1 MTSYLKFLSL
11 TVKVER
17 NKSKIDNIKI
27 IINLITGL
35 KSYLKRYFKR
45 K

>member
-27 IINLITGL
+27 IINLITRS